1 MHRVVA
7 TLLLLALSAFA
18 QGPGEGLVII
28 LIGPPGAG
36 KSTHSASISKKY
48 KIPSID
54 IDTFKLKPGESMDAA
69 VAARLRQMDAKRGFI
84 LDGYPRTIEQADK
97 LAALVGELKLPNPIV
112 IQLDV
117 PDQVARERVKKQK
130 GRDQEKFES
139 ELAEYHQGL
148 EFARQ
153 RYPQADIWTVNG
165 NRGTAK
171 EVFETIQML
180 LRDRMDDQ
188 K

>member
-1 MHRVVA
+1 MHRRVA
-7 TLLLLALSAFA
+7 LMLLLAFGALA

-36 KSTHSASISKKY
+36 KSTHAASISRKY
-48 KIPSID
+48 RIPSID
-54 IDTFKLKPGESMDAA
+54 IDTFKLKPGETVDAA
-69 VAARLRQMDAKRGFI
+69 LAARVRQMDAKKGFV

-97 LAALVGELKLPNPIV
+97 LAALLGELKLPNPIV
-112 IQLDV
+112 IQIDV
-117 PDQVARERVKKQK
+117 PDEVARERVKKQK
-130 GRDQEKFES
+130 GRDQEIFES
-139 ELAEYHQGL
+139 ELAEYHKGL

-165 NRGTAK
+165 NRGTAQ

-180 LRDRMDDQ
+180 LRDRMIGQ